1 MSSTNVLTSVTD
13 FWNSSY
19 KFSSY
24 IRKWAGSWD
33 VMLSILL
40 LEEDCL
46 MLFLK
51 DFFFFFNSCKAFNKF
66 HILVRTSGSLAY
78 LCTFRSCES
87 VCLWNCNTRYC
98 RRETGKIYIKSP
110 CGNLP
115 FGIVLRKWFLA
126 NTYVA
131 TRNRAIDYLW
141 VMGNFLFC
149 FCIIGKIR

>member
-51 DFFFFFNSCKAFNKF
+51 DFFFFL
-66 HILVRTSGSLAY
+66 ILVKPSINSIFLLELLEVWHIFARSGVVSL
-78 LCTFRSCES
+78 S
-87 VCLWNCNTRYC
+87 VC
-98 RRETGKIYIKSP
+98 ETATLGTAGERLEKYIS
-110 CGNLP
+110 NLLV
-115 FGIVLRKWFLA
+115 GIFL
-126 NTYVA
+126 
-131 TRNRAIDYLW
+131 LE
-141 VMGNFLFC
+141 LF
-149 FCIIGKIR
+149 